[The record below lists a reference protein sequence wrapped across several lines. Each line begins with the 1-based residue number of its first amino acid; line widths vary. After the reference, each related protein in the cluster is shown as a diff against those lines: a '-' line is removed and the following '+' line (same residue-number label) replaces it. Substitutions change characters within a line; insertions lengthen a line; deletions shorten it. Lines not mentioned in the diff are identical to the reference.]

1 MKNRLRFTIKKIKVA
16 PASKLTC
23 RGFSLTRGQTARME
37 FGRPK
42 IRQKSQVSV
51 MYKLVAVLSVIA
63 LLTGWLEFSL
73 RNPVFAE
80 DESNKPKTDAVS
92 AMLFDARRGQILFSK
107 TSDEKSHTPLA
118 SRIMTTLIILEKV
131 DLEAMIIASKEAA
144 NAEGATLKLTVGEKY
159 STRNLLTALM
169 LTGSPDAAITLA
181 EYVGGSEQGFVNI
194 MNEYAD
200 NLGLTNTNFT
210 NVVGRYDENQYT
222 TVEDMLIL
230 MKYALSNSSFNRLF
244 GTQAKPWYDEHK
256 TLVLTNTNNMF
267 WSYPGT
273 DGGATAGYDADF
285 QSIVTTATKNNMR
298 LVCVLLDVPTKSTYN
313 DSIEILNYGFDN
325 FLYGTLVAAGSNQQ
339 AITVEGQSLNLIVTS
354 DVYYVHPKGEDYIK
368 DIAINVDQSK
378 LKLPITKNTVVGMLT
393 FILEDDTAINVELYP
408 DREILPQ
415 KTKRQILLERFNE
428 SRELVYV
435 IIGLIIIE
443 LMMGAYK
450 LFNFIKKK
458 FIGYKAKKTYRQMGA
473 RSRK

>member
-1 MKNRLRFTIKKIKVA
+1 MKNRLSFIIKRIKFA
-16 PASKLTC
+16 PASKMTR
-23 RGFSLTRGQTARME
+23 RGFSLSRDNIVR
-37 FGRPK
+37 FGFLRLK
-42 IRQKSQVSV
+42 IRRNLLDSV
-51 MYKLVAVLSVIA
+51 TGKVVAILSVIA
-63 LLTGWLEFSL
+63 IFTTCLQFSL
-73 RNPVFAE
+73 QNPVFAD
-80 DESNKPKTDAVS
+80 DESKPKTDAVS
-92 AMLFDARRGQILFSK
+92 AMLFDARRGQILYK
-107 TSDEKSHTPLA
+107 KASDEKSFTPLA

-131 DLEAMIIASKEAA
+131 DLDAMIIASKEAA

-181 EYVGGSEQGFVNI
+181 EYVGGSERGFVDI
-194 MNEYAD
+194 MNEYAS
-200 NLGLTNTNFT
+200 NLGLSNTRFT

-222 TVEDMLIL
+222 TIDDMLVL

-298 LVCVLLDVPTKSTYN
+298 LVCVLLDVPTKSMYN

-325 FLYGTLVAAGSNQQ
+325 FLHGTLVAAGSSQQ

-354 DVYYVHPKGEDYIK
+354 DVYYIHPKGEDYIK

-378 LKLPITKNTVVGMLT
+378 LKLPITKNTAVGMLT
-393 FILEDDTAINVELYP
+393 FTLEDDTVINVELYP

-415 KTKRQILLERFNE
+415 KTKRQILRERFMEN
-428 SRELVYV
+428 RELVYV

-443 LMMGAYK
+443 LIMGAYK

-458 FIGYKAKKTYRQMGA
+458 YIGFKAKKSYRQMGA

>member
-1 MKNRLRFTIKKIKVA
+1 MKNRLSFIIKKIKFA
-16 PASKLTC
+16 PASKMTC
-23 RGFSLTRGQTARME
+23 RGFSLSRDNTVRFGFWPPKTRR
-37 FGRPK
+37 
-42 IRQKSQVSV
+42 KSFISATGKAIA
-51 MYKLVAVLSVIA
+51 MLAVIA
-63 LLTGWLEFSL
+63 LLTACLEFSL
-73 RNPVFAE
+73 HNAAFA
-80 DESNKPKTDAVS
+80 DDGSNKPKTDAVS
-92 AMLFDARRGQILFSK
+92 AMLFDARRGQILFKK
-107 TSDEKSHTPLA
+107 TSDEKSYTPLA

-131 DLEAMIIASKEAA
+131 DLETMIIASKEAA

-159 STRNLLTALM
+159 STRNLLTALL

-181 EYVGGSEQGFVNI
+181 EYVGGSEEGFVSI
-194 MNEYAD
+194 MNEYAA
-200 NLGLTNTNFT
+200 NLGLSNTRFT

-222 TVEDMLIL
+222 TIEDMHAL

-256 TLVLTNTNNMF
+256 TMVLTNTNNMF
-267 WSYPGT
+267 WSYPST

-298 LVCVLLDVPTKSTYN
+298 LVCVLLDVPTKSMYN

-325 FLYGTLVAAGSNQQ
+325 FLHGTLVTAGSAQQ

-368 DIAINVDQSK
+368 DVAINVDQSK

-415 KTKRQILLERFNE
+415 KTKRQILKERFMEN
-428 SRELVYV
+428 RELVYV

-443 LMMGAYK
+443 LIMGTYK

-458 FIGYKAKKTYRQMGA
+458 IIGFKAKKNYRQMGA
-473 RSRK
+473 RGRK

>member
-1 MKNRLRFTIKKIKVA
+1 MKNRLRFIIKQIKFA
-16 PASKLTC
+16 PASKMTC
-23 RGFSLTRGQTARME
+23 RGFSLNRDHTAR
-37 FGRPK
+37 FKFRHPK
-42 IRQKSQVSV
+42 ILRKSLFPVTGRG
-51 MYKLVAVLSVIA
+51 VAILSVIA
-63 LLTGWLEFSL
+63 LLTVWLGFSL
-73 RNPVFAE
+73 QNPVFA
-80 DESNKPKTDAVS
+80 DDGSNKPKTDAVS

-107 TSDEKSHTPLA
+107 TSDEKSYTPLA

-131 DLEAMIIASKEAA
+131 DLDAMIIASKEAA

-169 LTGSPDAAITLA
+169 LTGSPDAAIALA
-181 EYVGGSEQGFVNI
+181 EYVGGSEVGFVNI
-194 MNEYAD
+194 MNEYAA
-200 NLGLTNTNFT
+200 NLGLSNTRFT
-210 NVVGRYDENQYT
+210 NVVGIYDEKQYT
-222 TVEDMLIL
+222 TIEDMLIL
-230 MKYALSNSSFNRLF
+230 MKYALANSSFNRLF

-256 TLVLTNTNNMF
+256 TMVLTNTNNMF

-298 LVCVLLDVPTKSTYN
+298 LVCVLLDVPTKSMYN

-325 FLYGTLVAAGSNQQ
+325 YLHGTLVTAGSTQQ

-354 DVYYVHPKGEDYIK
+354 DVYYIHPKGEDYIK
-368 DIAINVDQSK
+368 DVTINVDEAN

-393 FILEDDTAINVELYP
+393 FTLEDDMAINVELYP

-415 KTKRQILLERFNE
+415 KTKSQILKERFLEN
-428 SRELVYV
+428 RELVYV
-435 IIGLIIIE
+435 IIGLIVLELII
-443 LMMGAYK
+443 GAYK

-458 FIGYKAKKTYRQMGA
+458 HISYKAKKTHRRIGV
-473 RSRK
+473 RNRR